1 MQNYIQL
8 PTRLQVIEFIIP
20 FEFDLIQ
27 NAKSESQLRFLVK
40 SQMQHL
46 FEYKRLTG
54 KNYKK
59 I

>member
-1 MQNYIQL
+1 MTYLPL
-8 PTRLQVIEFIIP
+8 PTRLQVLEVIIP
-20 FEFDLIQ
+20 LEFDLIQ
-27 NAKSESQLRFLVK
+27 NAKSESQLNFLVK
-40 SQMQHL
+40 SQRQHL